1 MRPQFTLRALL
12 VAMLVV
18 AAFFGGIMLERRR
31 QRRADEAAA
40 LDAITKS
47 LPPFLPT
54 GTAGVRI
61 VRQADGALAREV
73 TDSSGAVTLTPIES
87 IK

>member
-1 MRPQFTLRALL
+1 ML

-18 AAFFGGIMLERRR
+18 AAFFGGIRFERAR
-31 QRRADEAAA
+31 QRRTDEAAA
-40 LDAITKS
+40 LDAIAKS
-47 LPPFLPT
+47 LPPFVPP
-54 GTAGVRI
+54 GAVSVRV

-73 TDSSGAVTLTPIES
+73 IDSSGEVTLTPIES